1 MLGNWDKIVEMYE
14 EVQPDSSI
22 RYSEH
27 IKGILELIPDIRKN
41 PTFMDTIPGTSHTI
55 LFLEIPGIKSGVYI
69 WCERINEVYRICIY
83 DPVSNTESDVKLVDR
98 GNVILLLE
106 RYVEKLRKM
115 KLKQV

>member
-1 MLGNWDKIVEMYE
+1 MLAGWEKVIRMYE
-14 EVQPDSSI
+14 ELPQDSS

-27 IKGILELIPDIRKN
+27 VRGMLDLIPDIRNN
-41 PTFMDTIPGTSHTI
+41 PKLSDAMPGTSHTI
-55 LFLEIPGIKSGVYI
+55 LILEISGVQSNIAI